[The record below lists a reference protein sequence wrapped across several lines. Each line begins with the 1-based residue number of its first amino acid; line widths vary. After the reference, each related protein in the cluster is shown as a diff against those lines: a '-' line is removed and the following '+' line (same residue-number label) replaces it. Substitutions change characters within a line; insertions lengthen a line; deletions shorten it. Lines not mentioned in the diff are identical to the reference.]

1 MKIMNTV
8 AVLLAF
14 SVSGVYAACP
24 ANLAL
29 TTPDSR
35 FTENGNGTVAD
46 SVTGLMWKQ
55 CSEGVSTTS
64 TACDK
69 GALLTTDWQ
78 TALGAAVTANGGGGF
93 AGYTDWRLPNIKEL
107 ATIVELGC
115 HSPTINEMYFPQT
128 ASAGYWSA
136 STSAVD
142 DTRAWGVVFLHGVN
156 MQILKNSV
164 GTIRLVRDSL

>member
-1 MKIMNTV
+1 MEGR
-8 AVLLAF
+8 LCRLH
-14 SVSGVYAACP
+14 G
-24 ANLAL
+24 LAL
-29 TTPDSR
+29 TKYQGA
-35 FTENGNGTVAD
+35 GNNRRV
-46 SVTGLMWKQ
+46 
-55 CSEGVSTTS
+55 
-64 TACDK
+64 
-69 GALLTTDWQ
+69 
-78 TALGAAVTANGGGGF
+78 
-93 AGYTDWRLPNIKEL
+93 
-107 ATIVELGC
+107 GC